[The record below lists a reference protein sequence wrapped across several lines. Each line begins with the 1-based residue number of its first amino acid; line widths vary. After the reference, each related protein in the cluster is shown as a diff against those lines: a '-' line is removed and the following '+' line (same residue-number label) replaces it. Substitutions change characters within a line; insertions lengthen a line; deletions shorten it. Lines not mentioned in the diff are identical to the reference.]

1 MSYGDGSIWQG
12 KTKAGKSVWFVEI
25 VIGTKPNGKPRVTR
39 RQAGTKQ
46 AAIKLRQQ
54 LNAQKNVGQ
63 LNQRANITIA
73 DYGRHWAREV
83 KPNTVKPHTATNY
96 EWLFNRYVCP
106 FLGKCRMA
114 DLNFPLVQQWINN
127 LLEAGYGVSTVNSA
141 RQVLGQI
148 AKQAWREG
156 ILGSNPVAL
165 TDKVRK
171 QLGDPTQVK
180 PAWDMDEAK
189 RALEAAK
196 GAEMDLFVHMCVYLG
211 LRHGE
216 ALGLTYDAIDFDAR
230 TIDIKFTLKDE
241 RRITSTGEGVVR
253 LRLQEPKTKSSIRKL
268 ALTDTLF
275 ESFERHKMMQSVR
288 QMKAGPDWR
297 ESGMVFTTS
306 IGTGVS
312 QANNLKRYKKW
323 IAANNLRYIRV
334 HDLRHT
340 FGTLALENGVPV
352 EQVSQVMGHAD
363 IGITKKI
370 YAPDVRGFNE
380 KAILAMETALNPD
393 VTVPASWLTS
403 TEEITPQELEVT
415 NPVKLSQRPR
425 RPIITPHRR
434 P

>member
-1 MSYGDGSIWQG
+1 
-12 KTKAGKSVWFVEI
+12 
-25 VIGTKPNGKPRVTR
+25 
-39 RQAGTKQ
+39 
-46 AAIKLRQQ
+46 
-54 LNAQKNVGQ
+54 
-63 LNQRANITIA
+63 
-73 DYGRHWAREV
+73 
-83 KPNTVKPHTATNY
+83 
-96 EWLFNRYVCP
+96 
-106 FLGKCRMA
+106 
-114 DLNFPLVQQWINN
+114 
-127 LLEAGYGVSTVNSA
+127 
-141 RQVLGQI
+141 
-148 AKQAWREG
+148 
-156 ILGSNPVAL
+156 
-165 TDKVRK
+165 
-171 QLGDPTQVK
+171 
-180 PAWDMDEAK
+180 MDEAK
-189 RALEAAK
+189 SALEAAK
-196 GAEMDLFVHMCVYLG
+196 GTDMDLFINICVYLG

-268 ALTDTLF
+268 VITDTLF

-288 QMKAGPDWR
+288 HMKAGPEWR

-306 IGTGVS
+306 IGTAVS

-340 FGTLALENGVPV
+340 FGTLALENGVPL

-380 KAILAMETALNPD
+380 KAILAMEMALNPE
-393 VTVPASWLTS
+393 VTVPSSWTIS
-403 TEEITPQELEVT
+403 TEEITPQELRVT
-415 NPVKLSQRPR
+415 DPVRLSQRPK
-425 RPIITPHRR
+425 RPVITQHRR

>member
-1 MSYGDGSIWQG
+1 MSYGDGSIWEG

-25 VIGTKPNGKPRVTR
+25 VVGTKPDGKPRVTR
-39 RQAGTKQ
+39 RQAPTKQ
-46 AAIKLRQQ
+46 AAVKLRQE
-54 LNAQKNVGQ
+54 LNAQKNIGQ
-63 LNQRANITIA
+63 LNQRASITIA

-83 KPNTVKPHTATNY
+83 KPNTVKPHTAATY

-106 FLGKCRMA
+106 FIGKRKMA
-114 DLNFPLVQQWINN
+114 DLTFPIVQQWIND
-127 LLEAGYGVSTVNSA
+127 LLDAGFGVTTVNSA

-171 QLGDPTQVK
+171 QLGDPTQVR
-180 PAWDMDEAK
+180 PAWDMEEAK
-189 RALEAAK
+189 QALEASK
-196 GAEMDLFVHMCVYLG
+196 GTDMDLFVHICVYLG

-216 ALGLTYDAIDFDAR
+216 ALGLRYDAIDFENR

-241 RRITSTGEGVVR
+241 RRTTNAGNGVVR

-268 ALTDTLF
+268 KLTDTLF
-275 ESFERHKMMQSVR
+275 ESFERHKMIQSVR
-288 QMKAGPDWR
+288 QMKAGPNWR
-297 ESGMVFTTS
+297 ESGMVFTSS

-312 QANNLKRYKKW
+312 QANNLKKYKKW
-323 IAANNLRYIRV
+323 IAANNLRYIRI
-334 HDLRHT
+334 HDIRHT

-380 KAILAMETALNPD
+380 KAILAMETALNPE
-393 VTVPASWLTS
+393 VTVPSAWLAPS
-403 TEEITPQELEVT
+403 EEISTKELEVT
-415 NPVKLSQRPR
+415 NPVALSQRPK
-425 RPIITPHRR
+425 RPVITPHRR
-434 P
+434 T